1 MRKCSAIGA
10 AVGVLAAIVPAS
22 SEDAGIYSFIHSEA
36 RGRSYSPPVRVA
48 PPIAPRIELAPRQ
61 RLSRPAVA
69 RVPDRAVAEEPSPK
83 IDRDPTTIGEVSN
96 PLPALLADETLRPGD
111 MVVFPDGVRVF
122 RGKPGSRHQLGDFV
136 KPTETK
142 RLAASDRK
150 LLARIVVGQNSAW
163 SFDAVQPSKVADK
176 RRDID
181 ETGSTRR
188 GGRGR

>member
-1 MRKCSAIGA
+1 
-10 AVGVLAAIVPAS
+10 
-22 SEDAGIYSFIHSEA
+22 
-36 RGRSYSPPVRVA
+36 
-48 PPIAPRIELAPRQ
+48 
-61 RLSRPAVA
+61 
-69 RVPDRAVAEEPSPK
+69 
-83 IDRDPTTIGEVSN
+83 
-96 PLPALLADETLRPGD
+96 

-163 SFDAVQPSKVADK
+163 SFDAVQPSKLADK
-176 RRDID
+176 RRDIH